1 MKGSIEVQTLVYL
14 ALGILLF
21 ATLAYILLKY
31 TPLGSKTIFSM
42 IDDWMN
48 FQSPEEKTLLKAMS
62 CAYYRCIDGCG
73 SSKVKVSWEDE
84 SGEKVSCLDDFCKD
98 EWRDGEGKIC
108 GEVAK
113 ENPVKVYLD
122 SDITVTDQHWGIFF
136 KKDAVQVQWFI
147 AKKSCESYGL
157 YAAVNPTKAIVVPEE
172 AECED
177 ANSPGIPWDRVN
189 NCKLPE
195 GYYNIWSGKAGLWD
209 AEDIIICS
217 AE

>member
-84 SGEKVSCLDDFCKD
+84 NGEKVSCLDIFCKD
-98 EWRDGEGKIC
+98 DWRDDEGKIC
-108 GEVAK
+108 GDSAK
-113 ENPVKVYLD
+113 ENPVKV
-122 SDITVTDQHWGIFF
+122 SISESVTLSPGGFF
-136 KKDAVQVQWFI
+136 KSIKLVSECTKSAGGSGYLGNDWVFVDEKLKEGLCDKD
-147 AKKSCESYGL
+147 SCEL
-157 YAAVNPTKAIVVPEE
+157 KATNYFIWMDSGWFESKVTIL
-172 AECED
+172 CS
-177 ANSPGIPWDRVN
+177 SP
-189 NCKLPE
+189 
-195 GYYNIWSGKAGLWD
+195 
-209 AEDIIICS
+209 
-217 AE
+217 